1 MRIAGRLA
9 LGLGAVNLFTLVLIA
24 AVSAEDGS
32 WAKRNKLPP
41 AHAIPVSEVAWRAEQ
56 SGLDRIVRIETD
68 GTSYQVQ
75 GLDDSGRR
83 VELRVDPFTGTVT
96 R

>member
-9 LGLGAVNLFTLVLIA
+9 LGLGAVNLLTLVLIA

-32 WAKRNKLPP
+32 WAKRNALPP
-41 AHAIPVSEVAWRAEQ
+41 AHTIPVSEVARRAEQ

-68 GTSYQVQ
+68 GTSYHVQ
-75 GLDDSGRR
+75 GLDGSGRR
-83 VELRVDPFTGTVT
+83 VELRVDPFDGTVT